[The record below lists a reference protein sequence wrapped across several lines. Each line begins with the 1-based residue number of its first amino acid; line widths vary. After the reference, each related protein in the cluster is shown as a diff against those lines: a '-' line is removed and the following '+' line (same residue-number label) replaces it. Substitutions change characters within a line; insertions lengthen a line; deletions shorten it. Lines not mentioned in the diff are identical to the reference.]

1 MEVVSYCSI
10 LTGGRVLITII
21 NKIKTDNLTNAS
33 MFESKNYD
41 WLGGLIQT
49 TDTLFPSG
57 GYAHSYGLEE
67 MVALNQVSSA
77 KDLEEFL
84 MQQILPSLENL
95 ELPYLRYCVK
105 AVEKNDLNELRRL
118 NEEISAWK
126 LTREIRDAGKSQ
138 GAQLLRMILEIY
150 ECPVSEK
157 FNQLLLEGRD
167 QCQQI
172 IATALLRNA
181 QKAPLI
187 SSMIAWIY
195 QAVSN
200 FCSAS
205 IKLLRMGELAC
216 QKIIHRCIDRERVQ
230 NLLSKSLDVQRR
242 SAGFFNPLLDIASA
256 RHELAFSRLFIS

>member
-1 MEVVSYCSI
+1 M
-10 LTGGRVLITII
+10 TDPK
-21 NKIKTDNLTNAS
+21 KI
-33 MFESKNYD
+33 E

-67 MVALNQVSSA
+67 MVALGKVQS
-77 KDLEEFL
+77 KEDLEGFL
-84 MQQILPSLENL
+84 MQEILPSLEKL
-95 ELPYLRYCVK
+95 ELPYLRYSVE
-105 AVEKNDLNELRRL
+105 AVEKNDLEELAKI

-126 LTREIRDAGKSQ
+126 LTREIRDAGNSQ

-150 ECPVSEK
+150 QCPLSKELK
-157 FNQLLLEGRD
+157 QLLQGRGD
-167 QCQQI
+167 QCQHI
-172 IATALLRNA
+172 TATALLRNK
-181 QKAPLI
+181 QKAPLD

-205 IKLLRMGELAC
+205 IKLLRLGELAC
-216 QKIIHRCIDRERVQ
+216 QKIINRCINGEKIQGLLARSVEVKREE
-230 NLLSKSLDVQRR
+230 
-242 SAGFFNPLLDIASA
+242 AGFFNPMLDLASA

>member
-1 MEVVSYCSI
+1 MS
-10 LTGGRVLITII
+10 
-21 NKIKTDNLTNAS
+21 
-33 MFESKNYD
+33 ESKNYD

-77 KDLEEFL
+77 RDLEEFL
-84 MQQILPSLENL
+84 MQQILPSLEKL
-95 ELPYLRYCVK
+95 ELPYLRFCVE
-105 AVEKNDLNELRRL
+105 AVEKNELNELGRL

-187 SSMIAWIY
+187 SSMVAWIY

-205 IKLLRMGELAC
+205 VKLLRLGELAC
-216 QKIIHRCIDRERVQ
+216 QKIIHRCINGEKIQGLLARSVEVKREE
-230 NLLSKSLDVQRR
+230 
-242 SAGFFNPLLDIASA
+242 AGFFNPLLDLASA

>member
-1 MEVVSYCSI
+1 MPE
-10 LTGGRVLITII
+10 
-21 NKIKTDNLTNAS
+21 TNN
-33 MFESKNYD
+33 FE

-67 MVALNQVSSA
+67 LVAQGRISSE

-84 MQQILPSLENL
+84 MTDVLPALESL
-95 ELPYLRYCVK
+95 ELPYLRFCLQ
-105 AVEKNDLNELRRL
+105 AVSNRELEMLISL

-126 LTREIRDAGKSQ
+126 LTREIREAGKSQ
-138 GAQLLRMILEIY
+138 GSQMIRMIREIY
-150 ECPVSEK
+150 QCPVSAEFQK
-157 FNQLLLEGRD
+157 MLSKSRE

-172 IATALLRNA
+172 TATALLRNA
-181 QKAPLI
+181 QGVPLA

-205 IKLLRMGELAC
+205 IKLLRLGEIAC
-216 QKIIHRCIDRERVQ
+216 QKIIHRSLEKQKIQKVIFNSLEVHRE
-230 NLLSKSLDVQRR
+230 KS
-242 SAGFFNPLLDIASA
+242 GFFNPLLDLASA

>member
-1 MEVVSYCSI
+1 MS
-10 LTGGRVLITII
+10 G
-21 NKIKTDNLTNAS
+21 K
-33 MFESKNYD
+33 KNFN

-67 MVALNQVSSA
+67 MVALNQVSSP

-84 MQQILPSLENL
+84 MQQILPSLEKL
-95 ELPYLRYCVK
+95 ELPYLRYCVE
-105 AVEKNDLNELRRL
+105 AVEKNELNKLVSL

-126 LTREIRDAGKSQ
+126 LTREIRDAGKFQ
-138 GAQLLRMILEIY
+138 GTQLLRMILEIY
-150 ECPVSEK
+150 ECPVSER
-157 FNQLLLEGRD
+157 FNQSLQEGND

-172 IATALLRNA
+172 TATALLRNA
-181 QKAPLI
+181 QNAPLT

-205 IKLLRMGELAC
+205 IKLLRLGELAC
-216 QKIIHRCIDRERVQ
+216 QKIIHRCIDAKRVQ
-230 NLLSKSLDVQRR
+230 DLLSKSLDVQRDE
-242 SAGFFNPLLDIASA
+242 AGFFNPMLDLASA

>member
-1 MEVVSYCSI
+1 M
-10 LTGGRVLITII
+10 
-21 NKIKTDNLTNAS
+21 NAS
-33 MFESKNYD
+33 MPESKNFD

-95 ELPYLRYCVK
+95 ELPYLRYCVE
-105 AVEKNDLNELRRL
+105 AVEKNDLNELVIL

-138 GAQLLRMILEIY
+138 GAQLFRMILEIY
-150 ECPVSEK
+150 QCPVSLE
-157 FNQLLLEGRD
+157 FNQLLKNRGD

-172 IATALLRNA
+172 TATAILRNV

-187 SSMIAWIY
+187 SSMIAWVY

-205 IKLLRMGELAC
+205 VKLLRLGELAC

-230 NLLSKSLDVQRR
+230 GLLSKSLDVQRGN
-242 SAGFFNPLLDIASA
+242 AGFFNPILDIASA

>member
-1 MEVVSYCSI
+1 MPE
-10 LTGGRVLITII
+10 
-21 NKIKTDNLTNAS
+21 TND
-33 MFESKNYD
+33 FE

-67 MVALNQVSSA
+67 LVAQGRISSE

-84 MQQILPSLENL
+84 MTDVLPALESL
-95 ELPYLRYCVK
+95 ELPYLRFCLQ
-105 AVEKNDLNELRRL
+105 AVSNRELEMLISL

-126 LTREIRDAGKSQ
+126 LTREIREAGKSQ
-138 GAQLLRMILEIY
+138 GSQMIRMIREIY
-150 ECPVSEK
+150 QCPVSDEFQK
-157 FNQLLLEGRD
+157 MLSKSGE

-172 IATALLRNA
+172 TATALLRNA
-181 QKAPLI
+181 QGVPLA
-187 SSMIAWIY
+187 SSMTAWIY

-205 IKLLRMGELAC
+205 IKLLRLGEIAC
-216 QKIIHRCIDRERVQ
+216 QKIIHRSLEKQKIQKVIFNSLEVHRE
-230 NLLSKSLDVQRR
+230 KS
-242 SAGFFNPLLDIASA
+242 GFFNPLLDLASA

>member
-1 MEVVSYCSI
+1 MS
-10 LTGGRVLITII
+10 G
-21 NKIKTDNLTNAS
+21 K
-33 MFESKNYD
+33 KNFN

-67 MVALNQVSSA
+67 MVALNQVSSP

-84 MQQILPSLENL
+84 MQQILPSLEKL
-95 ELPYLRYCVK
+95 ELPYLRYCVE
-105 AVEKNDLNELRRL
+105 AVEKNELNKLVSL

-126 LTREIRDAGKSQ
+126 LTREIRDAGKFQ
-138 GAQLLRMILEIY
+138 GTQLLRMILEIY
-150 ECPVSEK
+150 ECPVSER
-157 FNQLLLEGRD
+157 FNQSLQEGND

-172 IATALLRNA
+172 TATALLRNA
-181 QKAPLI
+181 QNAPLT

-205 IKLLRMGELAC
+205 IKLLRLGELTC
-216 QKIIHRCIDRERVQ
+216 QKIIHRCIDAERVQ
-230 NLLSKSLDVQRR
+230 DLLSKSLDVQRDE
-242 SAGFFNPLLDIASA
+242 AGFFNPMLDLASA

>member
-1 MEVVSYCSI
+1 MPE
-10 LTGGRVLITII
+10 
-21 NKIKTDNLTNAS
+21 TND
-33 MFESKNYD
+33 FE

-67 MVALNQVSSA
+67 LVAQGRISSE

-84 MQQILPSLENL
+84 MTDVLPALESL
-95 ELPYLRYCVK
+95 ELPYLRFCLQ
-105 AVEKNDLNELRRL
+105 AVSNRELEMLISL

-126 LTREIRDAGKSQ
+126 LTREIREAGKSQ
-138 GAQLLRMILEIY
+138 GSQMIRMIREIY
-150 ECPVSEK
+150 QCPVSDEFQK
-157 FNQLLLEGRD
+157 MLSKSRE

-172 IATALLRNA
+172 TATALLRNA
-181 QKAPLI
+181 QGVPLA

-205 IKLLRMGELAC
+205 IKLLRLGEIAC
-216 QKIIHRCIDRERVQ
+216 QKIIHRSLEKQKIQKVIFNSLEVHRE
-230 NLLSKSLDVQRR
+230 KS
-242 SAGFFNPLLDIASA
+242 GFFNPLLDLASA

>member
-1 MEVVSYCSI
+1 MPE
-10 LTGGRVLITII
+10 
-21 NKIKTDNLTNAS
+21 TND
-33 MFESKNYD
+33 FE

-67 MVALNQVSSA
+67 LVAQGRISSE

-84 MQQILPSLENL
+84 MTDVLPALESL
-95 ELPYLRYCVK
+95 ELPYLRFCLQ
-105 AVEKNDLNELRRL
+105 AVSNRELEMLISL

-126 LTREIRDAGKSQ
+126 LTREIREAGKSQ
-138 GAQLLRMILEIY
+138 GSQMIRMIREIY
-150 ECPVSEK
+150 QCPVSDEFQK
-157 FNQLLLEGRD
+157 MLSKSGE

-172 IATALLRNA
+172 TATALLRNA
-181 QKAPLI
+181 QGVPLA

-205 IKLLRMGELAC
+205 IKLLRLGEIAC
-216 QKIIHRCIDRERVQ
+216 QKIIHRSLEKQKIQKVIFNSLEVHRE
-230 NLLSKSLDVQRR
+230 KS
-242 SAGFFNPLLDIASA
+242 GFFNPLLDLASA